1 MRKGI
6 DLESIKV
13 YEPDRENG
21 QYTVIGKAEV
31 VKNEETLET
40 EILYGIRDNWYGN
53 VEWAD
58 CIPLKLNAAERK
70 TNFTNIS
77 KDHGVMIMPDFDSIE
92 YHEEEKEVDALRI
105 ETSRFIRDILNEEAG
120 AIEYIDGRFNI
131 YGQNRI
137 KRAFEYRVMSNRYL
151 YRVKNKD
158 IYNCKDYDE
167 FFRQMLNWITTK
179 NQRLK
184 EVYIEE
190 GKAKDS
196 IIVDKKESIT
206 TKNMNIIKDWID
218 GRVELQKIKTIETD
232 ETVESLLTELKGN
245 KPMVEKEIQ
254 KRRGILQ

>member
-1 MRKGI
+1 MKKGI

-21 QYTVIGKAEV
+21 RYTVIGKAEV

-40 EILYGIRDNWYGN
+40 EILYGIRDNWHGN

-58 CIPLKLNAAERK
+58 CIPLRLNAAERK

-105 ETSRFIRDILNEEAG
+105 ETSRFIKDILNEEDG
-120 AIEYIDGRFNI
+120 AIEYIDGRFNF
-131 YGQNRI
+131 YGKDSMN
-137 KRAFEYRVMSNRYL
+137 RAFEYRAMSNRYL

-167 FFRQMLNWITTK
+167 FFRQMLNWTITK

-184 EVYIEE
+184 TVYIET
-190 GKAKDS
+190 KTCDPLIAD
-196 IIVDKKESIT
+196 IKESIT
-206 TKNMNIIKDWID
+206 TKNMQIIKDWID
-218 GRVELQKIKTIETD
+218 GRVEVQKIKTVETD
-232 ETVESLLTELKGN
+232 ETVESLLAELKGN
-245 KPMVEKEIQ
+245 RIMVEKEIQ
-254 KRRGILQ
+254 KRRETLQ